1 MKSPDF
7 MDFVDHLP
15 DGFYAVDRN
24 RKITFWNRA
33 AERITGYSAKEVIG
47 RGCSDNILVHVD
59 EEGRSLCRG
68 NCPVAATLKDGRSR
82 EAEVYLRHKDGHR
95 VPVWVRATRL
105 RDDQGRIIGSAE
117 LFSDLSFHR
126 SRLLRIQ
133 ELEKLALLD
142 PLTQLSNR
150 RHLEVELKARL
161 EEKRRY
167 GLSFGLMFLDVDHFK
182 RFNDTHGH
190 DIGDLALRT
199 VANNLMSSARPFD
212 LFGRWGGEEFLGL
225 IRNVEI
231 ESVGR
236 IAERYRM
243 LIENSRIPI
252 NGSHAAITVSIGA
265 TVAGDDDTEATLVKR
280 ADDLMY
286 SSKSNGRNRVT
297 IDE

>member
-1 MKSPDF
+1 
-7 MDFVDHLP
+7 MDFVNHLP
-15 DGFYAVDRN
+15 DGFYALDTK

-33 AERITGYSAKEVIG
+33 AERITGYSAEEVIG
-47 RGCSDNILVHVD
+47 RSCSDNILVHVD
-59 EEGRSLCRG
+59 ENGRSLCRG

-105 RDDQGRIIGSAE
+105 KDDQGRTIGSAE
-117 LFSDLSFHR
+117 LFSDLSFRR
-126 SRLLRIQ
+126 SRLLRIR

-150 RHLEVELKARL
+150 RHLEAELNARL

-182 RFNDTHGH
+182 LFNDTYGH
-190 DIGDLALRT
+190 DAGDLALRT

-231 ESVGR
+231 EGVGR

-243 LIENSRIPI
+243 LVENSQIPI
-252 NGSHAAITVSIGA
+252 DGNYAMITVSIGA
-265 TVAGDDDTEATLVKR
+265 TVATDEDTNATLVKR

-286 SSKSNGRNRVT
+286 RSKAEGRNRVT